1 MRDLKLIILPLLLIL
16 TFGAMPANASDH
28 EKATLDQ
35 ETVDR
40 IRESYGL
47 ERPDSQ
53 LHIDPYDW
61 TKVDWG
67 MSTTS
72 AFVHLV
78 SPTIP
83 SHFTF
88 YIKLLLTYSLK
99 VLSFAL

>member
-1 MRDLKLIILPLLLIL
+1 MRNLQLIILPLLLLIL

-28 EKATLDQ
+28 EQSTPDQ

-53 LHIDPYDW
+53 PHIDPYDW

-67 MSTTS
+67 MSNPS
-72 AFVHLV
+72 AFVLQLV
-78 SPTIP
+78 STTIHP
-83 SHFTF
+83 LRTMVRNWVCLISN
-88 YIKLLLTYSLK
+88 
-99 VLSFAL
+99 